1 MIGGVAPSKY
11 LEKIQKHEQV
21 LLDDTQMNIIL
32 ESHLISSMMIR
43 SDDFTSFY
51 QDRKISLLN
60 LIEKAM
66 GKSSLHI
73 PVIEEDDDELT
84 ENSDTITEEGTG
96 WLW

>member
-1 MIGGVAPSKY
+1 
-11 LEKIQKHEQV
+11 
-21 LLDDTQMNIIL
+21 
-32 ESHLISSMMIR
+32 MMIR

-73 PVIEEDDDELT
+73 PVIEEEDDDDELT